1 MEWYKQLAFQQESN
15 DRRLMFYPEKR
26 ELFGTTGGYSMILHT
41 ERLDL
46 RKLTAEDRADLNEIL
61 QDQDV
66 MYAYEHA
73 FSDDE
78 VTDWLNRQL
87 GRYQSDGFG
96 LWAVVLRETGE
107 MIGQAGLTIQAVS
120 YTHLGA
126 DDCLHTACRAEHV
139 PSHGFGGADL

>member
-78 VTDWLNRQL
+78 VTDWLNRR
-87 GRYQSDGFG
+87 GRLPVQKKALAQRLCYRGRNCMQ
-96 LWAVVLRETGE
+96 
-107 MIGQAGLTIQAVS
+107 TI
-120 YTHLGA
+120 
-126 DDCLHTACRAEHV
+126 CL
-139 PSHGFGGADL
+139 